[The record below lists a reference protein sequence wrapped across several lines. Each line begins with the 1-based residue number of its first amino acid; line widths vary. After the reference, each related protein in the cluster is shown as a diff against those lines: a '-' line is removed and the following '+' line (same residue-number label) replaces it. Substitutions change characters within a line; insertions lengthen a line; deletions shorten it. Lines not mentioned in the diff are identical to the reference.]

1 MIARTF
7 EIPDRP
13 ERSTPRVKSRS
24 IWLLTLLAV
33 VVIALLVVTLSCGNG
48 CLDPADMI
56 AALLGREGATASFV
70 VNDLRLPRALLSVV
84 AGLSFGL
91 GGVAFQVMLRNAL
104 ASPDIIGISA
114 SAGAAAVFA
123 IVILSYDG
131 WIVSAIAVV
140 SGLLVATLIWA
151 LSSHRGAAGARLIL
165 IGIGISAMLDS
176 ITAYVLLEAP
186 AWDRGEALRWLTG
199 SVNGAQLSTVVPVFA
214 ALLVFGGL
222 LAATARDL
230 EILRLG
236 DDAASALGVH
246 PDATRLR
253 VTLAAVGLVAFAT
266 SAAGPIAFVAFLSGP
281 IAARLLGGARGLLAG
296 AAMVG
301 AILVL
306 AGDFSGQFLLP
317 TRLPVG
323 VVTGAVGAPF
333 LLYLIVRANRN
344 GGSI

>member
-1 MIARTF
+1 MTSQAF
-7 EIPDRP
+7 ELTDKP
-13 ERSTPRVKSRS
+13 ERSTQRVVSRT
-24 IWLLTLLAV
+24 IWLL
-33 VVIALLVVTLSCGNG
+33 ALLVVVVVALLIVTLSCGNG
-48 CLDPADMI
+48 CLAPTDVI
-56 AALLGREGATASFV
+56 AALLGQEDASASFV

-91 GGVAFQVMLRNAL
+91 GGVAFQVMLRNPL

-131 WIVSAIAVV
+131 WLVSAVAVV

-186 AWDRGEALRWLTG
+186 AWDRAEALRWLTG
-199 SVNGAQLSTVVPVFA
+199 SVNGAQLSTVVPVLT

-222 LAATARDL
+222 LAATARNL

-281 IAARLLGGARGLLAG
+281 IAARLLGGARGILAG

-306 AGDFSGQFLLP
+306 AGDF
-317 TRLPVG
+317 
-323 VVTGAVGAPF
+323 TGTNKIAIGTK
-333 LLYLIVRANRN
+333 I
-344 GGSI
+344 

>member
-1 MIARTF
+1 MTYPSAR
-7 EIPDRP
+7 IPGAVQNRVP
-13 ERSTPRVKSRS
+13 PRAMARGL
-24 IWLLTLLAV
+24 WLLALIV
-33 VVIALLVVTLSCGNG
+33 VALLMVTLSCGNE
-48 CLDPADMI
+48 CLAPADVI
-56 AALLGREGATASFV
+56 AALRGRDGAEASFV
-70 VNDLRLPRALLSVV
+70 VNDLRLPRALLSIV
-84 AGLSFGL
+84 AGISFGL
-91 GGVAFQVMLRNAL
+91 GGVAFQIMLRNPL

-114 SAGAAAVFA
+114 SAGTAAVFA

-131 WIVSAIAVV
+131 WIVSAVAVA

-165 IGIGISAMLDS
+165 IGIGVSAMLDS
-176 ITAYVLLEAP
+176 VTAYILLEAP
-186 AWDRGEALRWLTG
+186 AWGRAEALRWLTG
-199 SVNGAQLSTVVPVFA
+199 SVNGAQLSTVVPVLA

-230 EILRLG
+230 DLLRLG

-246 PDATRLR
+246 ANATRLR

-281 IAARLLGGARGLLAG
+281 IAARLLGGSRGLLAG

-306 AGDFSGQFLLP
+306 AGDFTGQFLLP
-317 TRLPVG
+317 ARLPVG

-344 GGSI
+344 GGTI